1 MLRRLW
7 FMTAYAFTKPRWDT
21 GITPPEVIEVI
32 EKQKLS
38 AGRAL
43 DLGCGTG
50 TNSIYLAQHGWQ
62 VVGVDYIAQAVETA
76 KQKAAAAGV
85 KADFFQGDVTHLD
98 FLEPPFDYALDLGC
112 FHSLT
117 ANQRPA
123 YVIGLNR
130 LLRPGALFMC
140 YAFKPE
146 APVGGIA
153 IADMQALLNPSFS
166 TVKIEHGTGTP
177 SAWYTFARR

>member
-1 MLRRLW
+1 MFRRLW
-7 FMTAYAFTKPRWDT
+7 FTFVYIFGKPRWDT
-21 GITPPEVIEVI
+21 GITPPEVMEVI
-32 EKQKLS
+32 ETQKLPT
-38 AGRAL
+38 GRAL

-62 VVGVDYIAQAVETA
+62 VVGIDYVAQAIAAA
-76 KQKAAAAGV
+76 KSKAAAAGI
-85 KADFFQGDVTHLD
+85 KADFFQADVTHLD
-98 FLEPPFDYALDLGC
+98 FLKPPFDYALDLGC
-112 FHSLT
+112 FHSLS
-117 ANQRPA
+117 AGHRPA
-123 YVIGLNR
+123 YVTGLNR

-146 APVGGIA
+146 APMGGIS
-153 IADMQALLNPSFS
+153 IEDMQALFNDTFM